1 MAPKYDQ
8 NRSKIDAKIDQK
20 IDAKLKAQKSIKNR
34 ALERQ
39 GVAKGTSA
47 LQRRQVSWLD
57 GPLTVGKKDSK
68 TARLGRWIPTR
79 RWAQGPANIP
89 VSAV

>member
-1 MAPKYDQ
+1 MTPKLVQ
-8 NRSKIDAKIDQK
+8 NLQKIDAKINQK

-39 GVAKGTSA
+39 GVAKGTSS
-47 LQRRQVSWLD
+47 LQRREVSWLD

-68 TARLGRWIPTR
+68 TARLGGRIPTR
-79 RWAQGPANIP
+79 RWTRGPAIFLF
-89 VSAV
+89 S